1 MDTASSAFWR
11 RCSNCKSPIALG
23 GRYFVCSV
31 SSCQRVRAPIQFCK
45 DACWEVHNEIEN
57 HRDGWCEERRAPMTP
72 DEVGEEKPARS
83 EEPRKVV
90 RDVARPAPASS
101 VVSSSAAASS
111 TIGSAAATGLAPA
124 DREQLEE
131 VLVVVSRLKGYIRT
145 RSSGMNTSD
154 DVLPLLSD
162 HLRKLCD
169 DAIGRARTAGR
180 KTVMARD
187 FPRA

>member
-1 MDTASSAFWR
+1 MDTASSDIWR
-11 RCSNCKSPIALG
+11 RCSNCKNPIALG
-23 GRYFVCSV
+23 GRYWVCSV

-45 DACWEVHNEIEN
+45 ETCWEVHNEIEN
-57 HRDGWCEERRAPMTP
+57 HRDGWCEERRAPMTA
-72 DEVGEEKPARS
+72 DEATAEPASSRA

-90 RDVARPAPASS
+90 RDVPRPAPATTTA
-101 VVSSSAAASS
+101 SAPS
-111 TIGSAAATGLAPA
+111 TAGLAPA
-124 DREQLEE
+124 DKEQLDE

-162 HLRKLCD
+162 HLRKMCD
-169 DAIGRARTAGR
+169 EAIGRARTAGR

-187 FPRA
+187 FPRP

>member
-1 MDTASSAFWR
+1 MDTDSSAFWR

-72 DEVGEEKPARS
+72 DDVSDEKPARS

-90 RDVARPAPASS
+90 RDVVRPAPSPSAVTSSTGASP
-101 VVSSSAAASS
+101 SAA
-111 TIGSAAATGLAPA
+111 GLAPA

-131 VLVVVSRLKGYIRT
+131 ILVVVSRMKGYIRT

-162 HLRKLCD
+162 HLRRLCD